1 MSIATEVKA
10 QHLTVRK
17 SREDKVAIALL
28 TVLVSDIE
36 RISKEKGHDTT
47 DEEAVMVIRRLLKS
61 NAEMHAILT
70 DRDRLT
76 TDTEHERKI
85 LESFLPEQL
94 SKEEIVSAVEGIIFD
109 LNPTTKDMGKVMGE
123 IKKRFGTSVNMKI
136 ASEVVKRTLQSGVK

>member
-17 SREDKVAIALL
+17 SREDQVAISLL

-36 RISKEKGHDTT
+36 RIAKEKGHDTT

-61 NAEMHAILT
+61 NTEMFEILV
-70 DRDRLT
+70 DRSLST
-76 TDTEHERKI
+76 TDTEHEKDI

-94 SKEEIVSAVEGIIFD
+94 SDHDLRNGIQEIFVD
-109 LNPTTKDMGKVMGE
+109 LNPGPKDMGKVMGE
-123 IKKRFGTSVNMKI
+123 IKKRYGTSVNMKI
-136 ASEVVKRTLQSGVK
+136 ASEIVKQVL

>member
-17 SREDKVAIALL
+17 SREDQVAISLL

-36 RISKEKGHDTT
+36 RIAKEKGHDTT

-61 NAEMHAILT
+61 NAEMHSILT
-70 DRDRLT
+70 DRGRPT

-85 LESFLPEQL
+85 LESFLPKQL
-94 SKEEIVSAVEGIIFD
+94 SEHDLRNGIQAIFVD
-109 LNPTTKDMGKVMGE
+109 LNPGPKDMGKVMGE
-123 IKKRFGTSVNMKI
+123 IKKRYGTSVNMKI
-136 ASEVVKRTLQSGVK
+136 ASEIVKQVL